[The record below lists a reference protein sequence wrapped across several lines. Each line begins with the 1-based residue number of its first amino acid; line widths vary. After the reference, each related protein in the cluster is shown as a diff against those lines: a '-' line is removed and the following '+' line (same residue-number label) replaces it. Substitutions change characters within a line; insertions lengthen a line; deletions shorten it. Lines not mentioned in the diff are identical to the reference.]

1 MTKRLGIIGY
11 PLGHSLSPRFQ
22 QAALD
27 ALGLDVRYEA
37 WETPPDALAECIA
50 SLRSPDCLG
59 ANVTVP
65 HKETVLPL
73 LDSVDEEAALIGAVN
88 TIVHRNGRLV
98 GYNTDGRG
106 FIQALDKVGFDP
118 RGAGVLLLGAGGAAR
133 AVAFA
138 LARHGALAIYIANR
152 TVERARR
159 LAREVNDVSLVA
171 TGLPLT
177 DDSLEAV
184 WGAYELVVNTTT
196 VGMRHT
202 EDETASPLPRR
213 FLSRRLLVYDLV
225 YNPPETTLLQEARSA
240 GARGVGGL
248 GMLVHQGAAAFEL
261 WTGKPAPVDVMFTAA
276 RKGLQHA

>member
-37 WETPPDALAECIA
+37 WETPPDALAQRIA

-65 HKETVLPL
+65 HKEAVLPL
-73 LDSVDEEAALIGAVN
+73 LDAVDEEASSIGAVN
-88 TIVHRNGRLV
+88 TIVHRDGRLV

-106 FIQALDKVGFDP
+106 FIQALDRVGFDP
-118 RGAGVLLLGAGGAAR
+118 QGAGVLLLGAGGAAR

-138 LARHGALAIYIANR
+138 LARHGASAIYIANR
-152 TVERARR
+152 TLERAQR
-159 LAREVNDVSLVA
+159 LAKEVNAVSLVA
-171 TGLPLT
+171 TALPLT
-177 DDSLEAV
+177 EVALEEIT
-184 WGAYELVVNTTT
+184 GAYVLVVNTTT

-202 EDETASPLPRR
+202 EAEAASPLPRR
-213 FLSRRLLVYDLV
+213 YLSRRLLVYDLV
-225 YNPPETTLLQEARSA
+225 YNPSETTLLQEASAA
-240 GARGVGGL
+240 GARAVGGL
-248 GMLVHQGAAAFEL
+248 GMLVYQGAAAFEL
-261 WTGKPAPVDVMFTAA
+261 WTGRPAPVDVMFAA
-276 RKGLQHA
+276 AQEGLQQA